1 MREGKDQKDRTRNG
15 NNTMTALQ
23 LVAAA
28 GSLGLTLFVNIFA
41 GVLIGRF
48 IDSCFETNPF
58 GLIGFSLLGAVTGFW
73 SLYRKARNL
82 DEKIK

>member
-23 LVAAA
+23 
-28 GSLGLTLFVNIFA
+28 LGLTLFVNIFA

-73 SLYRKARNL
+73 SLYRKAGNL

>member
-1 MREGKDQKDRTRNG
+1 MRDGKDQKDRTRNG

-41 GVLIGRF
+41 GRF

-73 SLYRKARNL
+73 SLYRKAGNL